1 MRSGEFINE
10 GNYDNLNIALTE
22 KGGED
27 VINLLGKN
35 LANQIAA
42 GEVVDRPAGVIREL
56 CENSVDAHATSVTV
70 EIRGG
75 GAALMRVSDN
85 GCGMSPRDARVS
97 VLRHATSKLETVKD
111 LDSIRTMGFR
121 GEALAAISSVSKFS
135 ILTKRRCDDMGT
147 LLTVGESGEPE
158 ISEAGAPDG
167 TSVTVEELFYNQ
179 PARKKFLKR
188 DSTEFSAILTTVQ
201 RLAVA
206 NREVSFKL
214 YNEGVLK
221 LSTRAGSTL
230 KETVYSVFGKE
241 FASGLTEVNKTT
253 GGITVTGLICTPEN
267 ARASRSMQMFY
278 INRRPIRNKT
288 LYIALEEAY
297 KGYIKSDKFPSCVIF
312 IDMDPSVFDVNVH
325 PTKSEVRFSDER
337 MVYESIYIAVKDTLM
352 GLINPIAALKKENT
366 EGHTITIPRTFF
378 GSGNTRTDNT
388 AIHSF
393 IESGNNN
400 DAPSDKS
407 SANVMFKSA
416 VESKGADI
424 GTRITSFPKIKDE
437 GLTLSP
443 PITEKKEDIGNKYT
457 TSSSEP
463 FVLEMHKAELFKKA
477 DTVSDMISSDAGKVL
492 GESPSEE
499 NALTDKQEQS
509 FYQPSIFEKDDGGEE
524 NIFSKGRI
532 RGAVF
537 DAFIIYECDDTL
549 YFVDKHAAH
558 ERIIYE
564 SLKNKVT
571 RDGSQQ
577 LLVPYVVS
585 LNASEL
591 NVISENA
598 KELEDIGISAEI
610 FGESE
615 LAVRS
620 VPSEL
625 TGISAE
631 AMNSLMQAIASELE
645 AGGKGVG
652 KANMVFDRI
661 LYTMACKAAVKAGIP
676 AGADESEWIIEK
688 LSEIPNIIVCP
699 HGRPVMFSVTRSQ
712 LEKMFFRT

>member
-1 MRSGEFINE
+1 MRNGDFINE
-10 GNYDNLNIALTE
+10 KNPLSGGQYDNMNIALTE
-22 KGGED
+22 KSGED

-56 CENSVDAHATSVTV
+56 CENSVDAHATAITV
-70 EIRGG
+70 EVKGG

-85 GCGMSPRDARVS
+85 GVGMSPRDARVS

-135 ILTKRRCDDMGT
+135 ILTKRRSDAMGT
-147 LLTVGESGEPE
+147 LLTIGENGEPE

-188 DSTEFSAILTTVQ
+188 DSTEFSSILTTVQ

-206 NREVSFKL
+206 NREISFKL

-221 LSTRAGSTL
+221 LSTRADSSL
-230 KETVYSVFGKE
+230 KDTVYSVFGKE

-288 LYIALEEAY
+288 LYVALEEAY
-297 KGYIKSDKFPSCVIF
+297 KGYVKSDKFPSCVIF
-312 IDMDPSVFDVNVH
+312 LDMDPSVFDVNVH

-337 MVYESIYIAVKDTLM
+337 MVYEAVYIAVKDTLM

-366 EGHTITIPRTFF
+366 DGHTITIPRTFF
-378 GSGNTRTDNT
+378 GSGNVRSENSG
-388 AIHSF
+388 IQFPSF
-393 IESGNNN
+393 GEAVKKESDDTGK
-400 DAPSDKS
+400 ALSE
-407 SANVMFKSA
+407 VIFKSA
-416 VESKGADI
+416 EESVKEVD
-424 GTRITSFPKIKDE
+424 TDTSP
-437 GLTLSP
+437 
-443 PITEKKEDIGNKYT
+443 
-457 TSSSEP
+457 EP
-463 FVLEMHKAELFKKA
+463 FVSDMNKTESFKKA
-477 DTVSDMISSDAGKVL
+477 D
-492 GESPSEE
+492 EE
-499 NALTDKQEQS
+499 NDTPFSDVEKNFGNELSDSSEAKIEEITSQEKAPS
-509 FYQPSIFEKDDGGEE
+509 YYQPSIFEKEGDREE
-524 NIFSKGRI
+524 NVFSKGRI
-532 RGAVF
+532 RGAAF
-537 DAFIIYECDDTL
+537 DAFIIYECDGAL

-564 SLKNKVT
+564 SLKKTVV
-571 RDGSQQ
+571 RDGAQQ
-577 LLVPYVVS
+577 LVVPYVVS
-585 LNASEL
+585 LSVSEL
-591 NVISENA
+591 NILSENK
-598 KELEDIGISAEI
+598 KELENIGITAEV
-610 FGESE
+610 FGDNE

-625 TGISAE
+625 TGLSTE
-631 AMNSLMQAIASELE
+631 SMSSLMHSIASELE
-645 AGGKGVG
+645 AGGKGIVG
-652 KANMVFDRI
+652 ANVVFDRI

-676 AGADESEWIIEK
+676 AGCDESEWIIEK